1 MELYNMKSA
10 EEQAIELLFEL
21 RTHRRVLDIAQS
33 SAKLDRDDVLKV
45 MRHIE
50 DMAEALLAS
59 LKAENSRW
67 CD

>member
-1 MELYNMKSA
+1 MKSA

-21 RTHRRVLDIAQS
+21 RAQRRVLDMARS

-45 MRHIE
+45 MRHVE
-50 DMAEALLAS
+50 DMAEALSAS
-59 LKAENSRW
+59 LRAENSRW